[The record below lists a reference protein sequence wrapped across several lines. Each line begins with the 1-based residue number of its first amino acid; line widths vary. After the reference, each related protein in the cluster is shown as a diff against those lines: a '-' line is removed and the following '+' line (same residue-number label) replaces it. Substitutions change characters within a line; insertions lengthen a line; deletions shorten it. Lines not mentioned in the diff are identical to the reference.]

1 MAGKNAAEGQV
12 GEKRPNG
19 WKGLNGREG
28 KMETVAT
35 SLKSGIGHALADAA
49 LLEEIVF
56 QVPLLQ
62 HWSASAPSPLHIP
75 AAMLPPMMFCFP
87 ERAAIKAPRKI
98 DCCIINH
105 LGLLIREQP
114 AISGVGINFC
124 YPFPSLQ
131 SFPSFLSF
139 LSSTLSTDVRN
150 QQPFDNARSGRKQFR
165 TEP

>member
-1 MAGKNAAEGQV
+1 MEGAERTRRENGNGGYVSEV
-12 GEKRPNG
+12 GHWSCARGCRPARGN
-19 WKGLNGREG
+19 RF
-28 KMETVAT
+28 
-35 SLKSGIGHALADAA
+35 SSPALAT
-49 LLEEIVF
+49 LLSFSSVSF
-56 QVPLLQ
+56 D
-62 HWSASAPSPLHIP
+62 IP

-131 SFPSFLSF
+131 SFLSLPSFLS
-139 LSSTLSTDVRN
+139 LSS
-150 QQPFDNARSGRKQFR
+150 QPTYVINSHLTMRGAGGNNFAPKRSFPPENEKAPDARGF
-165 TEP
+165 